1 MEDRLPVIKKPNPKS
16 QRSSRKLLL
25 FLFIFFIT
33 LLLILF
39 FQSSLSKI
47 TEIEIQGQQL
57 ISKEEIAQAAA
68 VKAGDHFFSVSSSK
82 VETQVK
88 ALKMVESVDVSKKF
102 PGRLIIQVHEYPK
115 VAYQVGENGQIE
127 ALLADASVVPVT
139 VQGVALDKPILT
151 GWPKDD
157 PLKIKLCLAMSKL
170 PASYFSDVSEIKPS
184 PTDSYPDK
192 IKMYTRSQYEVQTT
206 IGYLPDKMK
215 YLDSYIA
222 SLQSSKISG
231 GVITMLE
238 ADTHAPFEKDS
249 GKTNAKDTKDG
260 TDGKVN
266 KDSKDSKDS
275 KDGKDGETSASKETD
290 KRDTASSSADEKK
303 QEGQEKARN

>member
-16 QRSSRKLLL
+16 RSSKKLLL

-47 TEIEIQGQQL
+47 TEIEIQGQEL
-57 ISKEEIAQAAA
+57 VSKEEIAQAAA

-88 ALKMVESVDVSKKF
+88 ALKMVESVEVSKKF

-151 GWPKDD
+151 GWSKDD
-157 PLKIKLCLAMSKL
+157 PLKVKLCLAMSKL

-192 IKMYTRSQYEVQTT
+192 IKIYTRSQYEVQMT
-206 IGYLPDKMK
+206 IGYLPEKMK

-238 ADTHAPFEKDS
+238 ADYHSPFGKDS
-249 GKTNAKDTKDG
+249 DKTNAKDTKDSA
-260 TDGKVN
+260 DGKESKDN
-266 KDSKDSKDS
+266 KESKDSKDT
-275 KDGKDGETSASKETD
+275 KDAKTPASKETEKHD
-290 KRDTASSSADEKK
+290 AASSLADETKPES
-303 QEGQEKARN
+303 QETARN

>member
-16 QRSSRKLLL
+16 RSSKKLLL

-47 TEIEIQGQQL
+47 TEIEIHGQEL
-57 ISKEEIAQAAA
+57 VSKEEIVQAAA

-82 VETQVK
+82 VEAQVK
-88 ALKMVESVDVSKKF
+88 ALKMVESVEVSKKF

-151 GWPKDD
+151 GWSKDD
-157 PLKIKLCLAMSKL
+157 PLKVKLCLAMSQV

-184 PTDSYPDK
+184 PTDSFPDK
-192 IKMYTRSQYEVQTT
+192 IKMYTRSQYEVQMT
-206 IGYLPDKMK
+206 IGYLPEKMK

-238 ADTHAPFEKDS
+238 ADYHSPFDKDS
-249 GKTNAKDTKDG
+249 DKKNAKDTKDG
-260 TDGKVN
+260 TGA
-266 KDSKDSKDS
+266 KDSKESKENKEI
-275 KDGKDGETSASKETD
+275 KDDKTSVSKETE
-290 KRDTASSSADEKK
+290 KQDTASSSADEKK
-303 QEGQEKARN
+303 PEDQETARN

>member
-16 QRSSRKLLL
+16 RSNKKLLV

-82 VETQVK
+82 VETLVK
-88 ALKMVESVDVSKKF
+88 ALKMVESVEVSKKF

-127 ALLADASVVPVT
+127 ALLADASVVPVN

-151 GWPKDD
+151 GWSKDD
-157 PLKIKLCLAMSKL
+157 PLKVKLCLAMSKL
-170 PASYFSDVSEIKPS
+170 PAAYFSDVSEIKPS
-184 PTDSYPDK
+184 PTLPYPDK
-192 IKMYTRSQYEVQTT
+192 IKMYTRSHYEVQTT
-206 IGYLPDKMK
+206 IEYLPEKMK

-238 ADTHAPFEKDS
+238 ADTHAPFDKDS
-249 GKTNAKDTKDG
+249 GKTNAKDTKDSAEG
-260 TDGKVN
+260 

-275 KDGKDGETSASKETD
+275 KEGKDGKTPASKETD

-303 QEGQEKARN
+303 PEGQETGRN

>member
-1 MEDRLPVIKKPNPKS
+1 MEERLPVIKKPNPKS
-16 QRSSRKLLL
+16 RSSKKLLV

-88 ALKMVESVDVSKKF
+88 ALRMVESVEVSKKF

-127 ALLADASVVPVT
+127 ALLADASVVPVN

-151 GWPKDD
+151 GWSKDD
-157 PLKIKLCLAMSKL
+157 PLKVKLCLAMSKL
-170 PASYFSDVSEIKPS
+170 PAAYFSDVSEIKPS
-184 PTDSYPDK
+184 PTLPYPDK
-192 IKMYTRSQYEVQTT
+192 IKMYTRSHYEVQTT
-206 IGYLPDKMK
+206 IEYLPEKMK

-238 ADTHAPFEKDS
+238 ADTHAPFDKES
-249 GKTNAKDTKDG
+249 GKTNAKDIKDSAEG
-260 TDGKVN
+260 
-266 KDSKDSKDS
+266 KDSKDSKEG
-275 KDGKDGETSASKETD
+275 KDGKDGKTPASKETD
-290 KRDTASSSADEKK
+290 KRDSASSSADEKK
-303 QEGQEKARN
+303 PESQETARN